1 MKKII
6 KTRLGYCC
14 ISLGKFESA
23 FKTVTLTRTKALS
36 KSEAKEKLFKT
47 WTSNLWE
54 LSKVL
59 EYNMDAGIHLYRIS
73 SDLFPLAD
81 HEDFEELWKE
91 FSQVKQNWNTARYW
105 ANEFIDNGGRLC
117 AHPGQFVS
125 LGSPSKKV
133 RKNSINNLELHAH
146 VFDCLSFPQD
156 LNFSLNIHLSNGKDN
171 IKNLSFFEES
181 LNALSD
187 GVRNRLV
194 FENEDKS
201 FWTWQKIR
209 KYFPAFP
216 VTLDFHHRNLNNEEE
231 SELEAFDNCV
241 ESWGTIRPMMHISDG
256 RDNPMDRSHHDWVS
270 ELPKVALEPNGVDLE
285 IEAKKKDLAVLFL
298 KSKYS
303 DRVI

>member
-1 MKKII
+1 MEKLT

-14 ISLGKFESA
+14 ISLGKFESS
-23 FKTVTLTRTKALS
+23 FKTVTLTKTRTLS
-36 KSEAKEKLFKT
+36 KTEAKEKLFKT
-47 WTSNLWE
+47 WTNNLRE
-54 LSKVL
+54 YCEILQ
-59 EYNMDAGIHLYRIS
+59 YNMDAGIKLYRIS

-81 HEDFEELWKE
+81 HEEFEQVWNE
-91 FSQVKQNWNTARYW
+91 FSFVKNYWNSARYFT
-105 ANEFIDNGGRLC
+105 NEFLENGGRLC

-133 RKNSINNLELHAH
+133 RKNSITNLELHAS
-146 VFDCLSFPQD
+146 VFDRLGLQLDHNAP
-156 LNFSLNIHLSNGKDN
+156 LNIHLSNGKDN
-171 IKNLSFFEES
+171 IKNLEFFEES
-181 LNALSD
+181 LSELSD
-187 GVRNRLV
+187 SVKNRLV

-201 FWTWQKIR
+201 FWTWQNIR

-231 SELEAFDNCV
+231 SELEAFDACV
-241 ESWGTIRPMMHISDG
+241 ESWWPIRPIMHISNG
-256 RDNPMDRSHHDWVS
+256 RESPTDRSHHDWVH
-270 ELPKVALEPNGVDLE
+270 ELPKMVLEPNGIDLE